1 MLLLLFACL
10 ALHPIYDLHLHAV
23 DIQKQASVIVANQDQ
38 PYFWLTEKD
47 IEEVLHEYCLSH
59 NGKIEKIVGDTKT
72 SPKSPVVEDGTIDTI
87 KKKKKETSST
97 SKETVSEKKTTVLS
111 PQTIYQDDILTQSTY
126 LCFTTHELSK
136 EKEDNDLKKELEEE
150 LEEELE
156 DNNLQIQDHHIQYDD
171 RSYIRI
177 HAIGKE
183 RKRIHLV
190 SVANDDVHAFP
201 MSSKTMKDPLLDSKL
216 QEQERKRI
224 FDYRYIGDPSKLSE
238 ISPLPFGYQITDQT
252 SSGLTLERIYI
263 ERVNDISPKIA
274 VFKRIEIVNVQLQP
288 NIHLSQTTTHIF
300 RSDVY
305 GRQVEEIEFQDL
317 RQLQLWL
324 TEIMIQHPSLFSNKV
339 EQDNKDTETEEDDSN
354 TPNKEENQ
362 NESP

>member
-47 IEEVLHEYCLSH
+47 IEEVLHEYCLSN

-72 SPKSPVVEDGTIDTI
+72 LPKSPLREDGTIDTI
-87 KKKKKETSST
+87 KQKQNEISST
-97 SKETVSEKKTTVLS
+97 PKETVSEKKTTDFS
-111 PQTIYQDDILTQSTY
+111 TPTIYQDDILTQSTY
-126 LCFTTHELSK
+126 LCLKTELTK
-136 EKEDNDLKKELEEE
+136 
-150 LEEELE
+150 ELE
-156 DNNLQIQDHHIQYDD
+156 DNNLQIQDHHIEYDD

-190 SVANDDVHAFP
+190 SVANDDVHTFP
-201 MSSKTMKDPLLDSKL
+201 MSSKTMKDPLLDSMLHEK
-216 QEQERKRI
+216 ERMRI
-224 FDYRYIGDPSKLSE
+224 FDYRYIGDPSKITA

-252 SSGLTLERIYI
+252 SSGITLERIYI

-288 NIHLSQTTTHIF
+288 NINLSQTTTHIF

-324 TEIMIQHPSLFSNKV
+324 TEIMIQHSSLFSNKV
-339 EQDNKDTETEEDDSN
+339 EQDTEEDDSN
-354 TPNKEENQ
+354 VPNKEENQ
-362 NESP
+362 SESL